1 MTMTIPLLSTLN
13 ATPAS
18 QSVQKTSTQLAAAI
32 ATIVGGATPADGTDV
47 ASLST
52 AAQLQSQ
59 TASLRQV
66 SANLAQGASLAQV
79 ADGGAAAIQEI
90 LGQLKTLAQKA
101 GSPTLS
107 PENRQQLNVLFN
119 QLTDQVDSIASQTSF
134 NGQSILDGSISG
146 SNALSL
152 DSLLGT
158 AGDGDGI
165 AITDLSTSSLFD
177 GQDIGIA
184 SADNALQAG
193 NALDSA
199 STQVASVRSNLGSF
213 QQSLDFA
220 AANVDSALAN
230 QESANSTLADN
241 DFATAS
247 TQYASANIQ
256 QNATIAIAAQSNQL
270 SPALLQLIA

>member
-1 MTMTIPLLSTLN
+1 MTIPLLSTLN

>member
-1 MTMTIPLLSTLN
+1 MTIPLLSTLN

-184 SADNALQAG
+184 SAENALQAG